1 MAHYGQPYGGGP
13 YNAPPQPTYGGY
25 APMPPYNPYAMQS
38 ASHAQQVAQAAYPV
52 GARVWACLQIEGEVS
67 WGQALILKG
76 LAYMSTALGMG
87 YRIDFQ
93 SRPEYGGR
101 AVRDGKMN
109 VRAEQVFPHPP
120 QMY

>member
-1 MAHYGQPYGGGP
+1 M
-13 YNAPPQPTYGGY
+13 
-25 APMPPYNPYAMQS
+25 
-38 ASHAQQVAQAAYPV
+38 
-52 GARVWACLQIEGEVS
+52 S

-76 LAYMSTALGMG
+76 LAYMSTVRLHCLPGAALAYCPDKALGMG

-109 VRAEQVFPHPP
+109 VRAEQVFAHPP
-120 QMY
+120 QTY